1 MTQTAVSLPTATG
14 RLAEVRDGMIVLE
27 VPGTSYRLHLAVDAA
42 PAAEP
47 GQRITGTVQGRAKR
61 VDVVHTGGR
70 YIEPVYG
77 RPRRIQGRV
86 IGGDPETRRLFIQC
100 GVPFVCTLMPAQKPQ
115 DFAVGQLVACDVERG
130 ARFEPASG

>member
-1 MTQTAVSLPTATG
+1 MTQTATSLPTATG
-14 RLAEVRDGMIVLE
+14 RLAEVKDGMIVLE
-27 VPGTSYRLHLAVDAA
+27 VPGTSYRLHLVADA
-42 PAAEP
+42 PPQAEP
-47 GQRITGTVQGRAKR
+47 GQRVTGTVHARAKR

-86 IGGDPETRRLFIQC
+86 IGGDAESHRLFIQC
-100 GVPFVCTLMPAQKPQ
+100 GVPFICTLMPAQKPQ

-130 ARFEPASG
+130 TEFDSV